1 MKKIITLL
9 SLVLMMGCY
18 QDDDLVT
25 LYPDQE
31 VPESLQI
38 KELIGIKLEN
48 TIVTD
53 RVAMNVKLPLDGKY
67 RIKIRHGMN
76 NELIS
81 QEMITAGEGDNLLK
95 VYVASLEKS
104 GYLIQTRNIRL
115 RFNLVRRFIFLK
127 YPRAQRAFKCD
138 F

>member
-1 MKKIITLL
+1 MKKILTLL
-9 SLVLMMGCY
+9 SLILVMGCY

-31 VPESLQI
+31 VPQSLQI

-67 RIKIRHGMN
+67 RIKIRQGIT

-104 GYLIQTRNIRL
+104 GYMIQLTDEFHNVL
-115 RFNLVRRFIFLK
+115 GNESFVVN
-127 YPRAQRAFKCD
+127 
-138 F
+138 

>member
-1 MKKIITLL
+1 MKKILILL
-9 SLVLMMGCY
+9 SLLLIMGCY

-25 LYPDQE
+25 VYPNQE
-31 VPESLQI
+31 VQESLQI

-81 QEMITAGEGDNLLK
+81 QEMITAGEGDNILK

-104 GYLIQTRNIRL
+104 GYLIQLTDEFHNIL
-115 RFNLVRRFIFLK
+115 GNQSFVVN
-127 YPRAQRAFKCD
+127 
-138 F
+138 

>member
-1 MKKIITLL
+1 MKKILTLL
-9 SLVLMMGCY
+9 SLSLVMGWY
-18 QDDDLVT
+18 QDDEWGT

-31 VPESLQI
+31 VPQSLQI

-67 RIKIRHGMN
+67 RIKIRQGIT

-104 GYLIQTRNIRL
+104 GYMIQLTDEFHNVL
-115 RFNLVRRFIFLK
+115 GNESFVVN
-127 YPRAQRAFKCD
+127 
-138 F
+138 

>member
-1 MKKIITLL
+1 
-9 SLVLMMGCY
+9 MMGCY

-25 LYPDQE
+25 LYPDQD

-104 GYLIQTRNIRL
+104 GYLIQLTDEFHNVL
-115 RFNLVRRFIFLK
+115 GNQSFVVN
-127 YPRAQRAFKCD
+127 
-138 F
+138 

>member
-1 MKKIITLL
+1 MKKILTLL
-9 SLVLMMGCY
+9 SLILVMGCY

-25 LYPDQE
+25 LYPDQD

-67 RIKIRHGMN
+67 RIKIRQGIT
-76 NELIS
+76 NELVS

-104 GYLIQTRNIRL
+104 GYMIQLTDEFHNVL
-115 RFNLVRRFIFLK
+115 GNESFVVN
-127 YPRAQRAFKCD
+127 
-138 F
+138 

>member
-1 MKKIITLL
+1 M
-9 SLVLMMGCY
+9 
-18 QDDDLVT
+18 
-25 LYPDQE
+25 
-31 VPESLQI
+31 
-38 KELIGIKLEN
+38 IGIKLEN

-81 QEMITAGEGDNLLK
+81 QEMIEAGEGDNLLK

-104 GYLIQTRNIRL
+104 GYLIQLTDEFHNIL
-115 RFNLVRRFIFLK
+115 GNQSFVVN
-127 YPRAQRAFKCD
+127 
-138 F
+138 

>member
-1 MKKIITLL
+1 MKKILTLL
-9 SLVLMMGCY
+9 SLILVMGCY

-31 VPESLQI
+31 VPQSLEI

-67 RIKIRHGMN
+67 RIKIRQGIT

-104 GYLIQTRNIRL
+104 GYMIQLTDEFHNVL
-115 RFNLVRRFIFLK
+115 GNQSFVVN
-127 YPRAQRAFKCD
+127 
-138 F
+138 

>member
-9 SLVLMMGCY
+9 SLVLIMGCY

-31 VPESLQI
+31 VPQSLQI
-38 KELIGIKLEN
+38 KEFIGIKLEN

-104 GYLIQTRNIRL
+104 GYLIQLTDEFHNVL
-115 RFNLVRRFIFLK
+115 GNQSFVVN
-127 YPRAQRAFKCD
+127 
-138 F
+138 

>member
-1 MKKIITLL
+1 MKKILTLL
-9 SLVLMMGCY
+9 SLVLIMGCY

-31 VPESLQI
+31 VQQSLQI
-38 KELIGIKLEN
+38 KDLIGIKLEN

-67 RIKIRHGMN
+67 RIKIRHGMT

-81 QEMITAGEGDNLLK
+81 QEMITACEGDNLLK

-104 GYLIQTRNIRL
+104 GYVIQLTDEFHNIL
-115 RFNLVRRFIFLK
+115 GNQSFVVN
-127 YPRAQRAFKCD
+127 
-138 F
+138 